1 MLQRDSASNDRG
13 SMLPFFAGLTGLSL
27 LLSIEAA
34 QICAS
39 FTYREAMQQT
49 ADQLSLIA
57 IAKQITTGSE
67 AASKLLELT
76 DRFSLASFQMTDG
89 QTVEIR
95 LCGLWAEWLKF
106 PGLSPRRDI
115 CVNSA
120 AR

>member
-1 MLQRDSASNDRG
+1 MLQKASVSSDQG

-27 LLSIEAA
+27 ILAIGAA

-57 IAKQITTGSE
+57 IAKNLTSRAE
-67 AASKLLELT
+67 VESKLMQLS
-76 DRFSLASFQMTDG
+76 DRFSLSAFSVSDG
-89 QTVEIR
+89 PTAEIR
-95 LCGLWAEWLKF
+95 LCGSWVEWLKL
-106 PGLSPRRDI
+106 PGLIPRRDI
-115 CVNSA
+115 CVNTA